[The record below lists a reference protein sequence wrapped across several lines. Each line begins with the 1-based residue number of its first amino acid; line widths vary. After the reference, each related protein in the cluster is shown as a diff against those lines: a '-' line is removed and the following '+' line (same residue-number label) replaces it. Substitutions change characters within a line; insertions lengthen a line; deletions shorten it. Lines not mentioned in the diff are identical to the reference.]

1 MSKQF
6 APSVQRNREDILG
19 VLRDVLPEQGLVL
32 EVASGSGEH
41 AVYFAQ
47 GLPGVTWQPSDRD
60 PQALASIRA
69 WSEEA
74 GLQNLRNPI
83 ELDVVGEDWGIER
96 ADAIVAI
103 NMVHIS
109 PWAACEGLITG
120 AGRVLPPEGTLFLYG
135 AYFRADRDTAPSN
148 LEFDR
153 SLRERDPRWGVRQL
167 EKVVDTA
174 AAAGLDLCSLVD
186 MPNNNYSVVFR
197 RV

>member
-74 GLQNLRNPI
+74 GLPNLRKPL
-83 ELDVVGEDWGIER
+83 ELDVAGEDWEIVR

-109 PWAACEGLITG
+109 PWAACEGLISG

-186 MPNNNYSVVFR
+186 MPNNNCSVVFR
-197 RV
+197 RT

>member
-19 VLRDVLPEQGLVL
+19 VLREVLPEQGLVL

-41 AVYFAQ
+41 AVYFAER
-47 GLPGVTWQPSDRD
+47 LPGVTWQPSDRD
-60 PQALASIRA
+60 PDALASIRA

-74 GLQNLRNPI
+74 GLQNMRKPLQ
-83 ELDVVGEDWGIER
+83 LDVAGGDWGIEQ
-96 ADAIVAI
+96 ADAVVAI

-109 PWAACEGLITG
+109 SWAACEGLMAG
-120 AGRVLPPEGTLFLYG
+120 AGRVLPTEGTLFLYG

-174 AAAGLDLCSLVD
+174 AAVGLDLYRLVD
-186 MPNNNYSVVFR
+186 MPNNNCSVVFR
-197 RV
+197 KV

>member
-6 APSVQRNREDILG
+6 APSVQRNREDILA

-47 GLPGVTWQPSDRD
+47 ELPGVTWQPSDRD
-60 PQALASIRA
+60 PQALASIRV
-69 WSEEA
+69 WSKEA
-74 GLQNLRNPI
+74 GLPNLRKPL
-83 ELDVVGEDWGIER
+83 ELDVAGEDWGIER

-109 PWAACEGLITG
+109 PWAACEGLISG

-174 AAAGLDLCSLVD
+174 AAAGLDLCSLVN